1 MKKSELIFNTLS
13 LPLDAGML
21 LLAAYTAYESRY
33 YFTSWV
39 GPVRYDL
46 ALHNFILTA
55 LAVTP
60 VLLFIFA
67 CFGLYNIRGARKM
80 SVQGFKVF
88 ASVSLGLFL
97 VMILFFFD
105 QQLFPSRFIILAAWG
120 YAIAFVFVGRALEQ
134 LVQQKKPTCSITVRR
149 VMKTSLKIW
158 RNVPVAEQLQLQ
170 LYQQVKHTPR

>member
-1 MKKSELIFNTLS
+1 
-13 LPLDAGML
+13 
-21 LLAAYTAYESRY
+21 
-33 YFTSWV
+33 
-39 GPVRYDL
+39 L

-120 YAIAFVFVGRALEQ
+120 YAIAFVFVGSSRTWAHKWE
-134 LVQQKKPTCSITVRR
+134 ITGLSLQA
-149 VMKTSLKIW
+149 KTK
-158 RNVPVAEQLQLQ
+158 PVASILELM
-170 LYQQVKHTPR
+170 VG